1 MALKNDLS
9 FFDLRKNMLVSL
21 HILDNFIKSDHHL
34 SAAVFEHIALE
45 LDVSWVQK
53 CWLSLHLGVQ
63 MDLQFFRLC
72 YEPVDTM
79 KAELSL
85 ALAIKDIFTEVE
97 LRLVL
102 SHLLNLLLQV
112 S

>member
-1 MALKNDLS
+1 
-9 FFDLRKNMLVSL
+9 
-21 HILDNFIKSDHHL
+21 
-34 SAAVFEHIALE
+34 
-45 LDVSWVQK
+45 
-53 CWLSLHLGVQ
+53 